1 MTESASAPARAAH
14 TVPARD
20 YVAAEDAV
28 LEYSHVTVRRG
39 TKTLLDDVSWT
50 VREGERWIIM
60 GPNGAGKSTL
70 INIAAT
76 RLHPTEGNVAILNEV
91 LGAVNVFDLRP
102 LIGLSSSLLADQ
114 VPFQETVLDAVVTAG
129 WGVTGRW
136 NEEYDSMDLD
146 RAHSLLRRWGVSGL
160 AERRYGSLSSGE
172 RKRVL
177 AARAMMT
184 DPELLLLDEP
194 AAGLDLAG
202 RETLIRS
209 LAQLAADEVAP
220 TQILVTHHVE
230 EVPPGFTHAL
240 LMRDGA
246 VVAAGPLGETLT
258 EEHLSEAFR
267 LPLKVTEQDGRY
279 TAVAR

>member
-1 MTESASAPARAAH
+1 M
-14 TVPARD
+14 
-20 YVAAEDAV
+20 
-28 LEYSHVTVRRG
+28 LEFSHVTVRRG
-39 TKTLLDDVSWT
+39 AKTLLDDVSWT
-50 VREGERWIIM
+50 VSAGQRWIIM

-76 RLHPTEGNVAILNEV
+76 RLHPTEGNVAILDEV

-136 NEEYDSMDLD
+136 NEEYDPLDLD
-146 RAHSLLRRWGVSGL
+146 RAHALLRRWGVAGL

-209 LAQLAADEVAP
+209 LSQLAVDEAAP

-240 LMRDGA
+240 LMRDGG

-258 EEHLSEAFR
+258 EDHLSEAFR
-267 LPLKVTEQDGRY
+267 LPLKVTEHDGRY